1 MSWLQPVTLR
11 SSRVTLAPLERRHRE
26 ELVEAVKDGELFK
39 LWYTSVPAP
48 ESMAQEIDRRL
59 EQQAAG
65 SMLPF
70 VGIGNTTGESPGRTT
85 YLDGHSVN
93 HRVEIG
99 AAWYRKRVQRT
110 DLNTHA
116 KLLLLRHAFET
127 LDCIAVEFRT

>member
-1 MSWLQPVTLR
+1 MSWLQRVTLR
-11 SSRVTLAPLERRHRE
+11 SSRVTLAPLERRHHG

-48 ESMAQEIDRRL
+48 ESMTQEIDRRL

-70 VGIGNTTGESPGRTT
+70 VVIDNTTGEAAGMTT
-85 YLDGHSVN
+85 YLNVDSVN

-99 AAWYRKRVQRT
+99 ATWYRKSV
-110 DLNTHA
+110 
-116 KLLLLRHAFET
+116 
-127 LDCIAVEFRT
+127 